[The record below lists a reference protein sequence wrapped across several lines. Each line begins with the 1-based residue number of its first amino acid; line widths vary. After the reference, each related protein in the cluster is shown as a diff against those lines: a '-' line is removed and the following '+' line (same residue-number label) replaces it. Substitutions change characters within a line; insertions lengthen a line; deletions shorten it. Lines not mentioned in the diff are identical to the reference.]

1 MDALMASMGI
11 ENPDQPHDEGK
22 AINYS
27 EYHIPDKKKRAA
39 AAKAKPRAAAKPAE
53 PEPTGPISAAEA
65 KRRKRTEK
73 INRDFEK
80 QLRARGID
88 PKTGGML
95 IDPKK

>member
-1 MDALMASMGI
+1 MRLQW
-11 ENPDQPHDEGK
+11 ETDQWMPKMKEWSQAGAQTDQ
-22 AINYS
+22 
-27 EYHIPDKKKRAA
+27 AA
-39 AAKAKPRAAAKPAE
+39 QPE
-53 PEPTGPISAAEA
+53 PEATGPISAAEA